1 MKVTI
6 TNLQQINDG
15 IVCGVKVRFKVIQS
29 GCVLVEGYIRQGYR
43 SVYLSLMM
51 SMRMM
56 NLWWWNMIAQTC
68 RSL

>member
-29 GCVLVEGYIRQGYR
+29 GCVLVEKVISGKATAPFT
-43 SVYLSLMM
+43 LSYDVNA
-51 SMRMM
+51 MM